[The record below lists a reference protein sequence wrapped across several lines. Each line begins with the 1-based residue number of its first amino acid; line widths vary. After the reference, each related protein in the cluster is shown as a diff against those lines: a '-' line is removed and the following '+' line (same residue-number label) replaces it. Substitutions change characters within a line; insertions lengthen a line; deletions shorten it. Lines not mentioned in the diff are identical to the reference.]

1 MLHRNC
7 HTRKAC
13 SSNENFSISKGKT
26 CHIHQKIGETQI
38 YYWPSVSNNY
48 WIICEIWLPVSKRS
62 FNGMDLATQRA
73 SRSQST

>member
-1 MLHRNC
+1 MCISCCSSVDIEEESQGRNSVIILTGMLHRNC

-38 YYWPSVSNNY
+38 YY
-48 WIICEIWLPVSKRS
+48 
-62 FNGMDLATQRA
+62 
-73 SRSQST
+73 